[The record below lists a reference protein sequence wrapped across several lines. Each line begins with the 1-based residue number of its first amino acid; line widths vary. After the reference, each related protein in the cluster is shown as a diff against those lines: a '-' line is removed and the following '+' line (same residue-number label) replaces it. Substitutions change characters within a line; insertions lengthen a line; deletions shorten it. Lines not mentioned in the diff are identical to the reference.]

1 VAGTFGIAPQP
12 HCFRFYGH
20 AGGSGGLQIYNREP
34 RADVLDAWEESGD
47 GLEASPLSILKIAV
61 D

>member
-1 VAGTFGIAPQP
+1 
-12 HCFRFYGH
+12 
-20 AGGSGGLQIYNREP
+20 
-34 RADVLDAWEESGD
+34 VLEITRSDAWEQSGD